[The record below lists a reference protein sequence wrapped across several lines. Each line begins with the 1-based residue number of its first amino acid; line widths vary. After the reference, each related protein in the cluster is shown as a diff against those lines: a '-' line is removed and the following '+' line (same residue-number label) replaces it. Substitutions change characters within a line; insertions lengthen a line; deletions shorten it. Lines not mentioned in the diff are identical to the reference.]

1 MKDER
6 GVYYYPNLQNKK
18 VRTYVRKEKGEI
30 FFRLLNSDDPGL
42 WEEHGWLP
50 YEAIKQ
56 ATALNKNQNFDSK
69 QVYDINMAKVLLDEK
84 E

>member
-1 MKDER
+1 MKDKR

-18 VRTYVRKEKGEI
+18 IRTYVRREKGEI

-69 QVYDINMAKVLLDEK
+69 HVYDINMAKVLLDEK

>member
-18 VRTYVRKEKGEI
+18 IRTYVRREKGEI

-84 E
+84 K

>member
-18 VRTYVRKEKGEI
+18 VRMYVRKTEGEI

-42 WEEHGWLP
+42 WEEHGWLA

-56 ATALNKNQNFDSK
+56 AAALNKNKDFDSK
-69 QVYDINMAKVLLDEK
+69 QVYDINMAKVLLDEEK
-84 E
+84 

>member
-6 GVYYYPNLQNKK
+6 GIFYYPNLQNKK
-18 VRTYVRKEKGEI
+18 VRMYVRRAKGEI
-30 FFRLLNSDDPGL
+30 SFRLLNSDDPGL

-56 ATALNKNQNFDSK
+56 AAALNKNKNFDSK
-69 QVYDINMAKVLLDEK
+69 QVYDINMAKVLLDDK

>member
-6 GVYYYPNLQNKK
+6 GILYYPNIQNKK
-18 VRTYVRKEKGEI
+18 VRMYVRKTKGEI
-30 FFRLLNSDDPGL
+30 CFRLLNSDDPGL
-42 WEEHGWLP
+42 WEEHGWVP

-56 ATALNKNQNFDSK
+56 AATMHKNKNFDPN
-69 QVYDINMAKVLLDEK
+69 QAYDIDVAKVLLDK

>member
-18 VRTYVRKEKGEI
+18 VRVYVRKSKGEI

-56 ATALNKNQNFDSK
+56 AAALKKNKGFDSK
-69 QVYDINMAKVLLDEK
+69 LVYDLNMAKVLLDK
-84 E
+84 KG

>member
-6 GVYYYPNLQNKK
+6 GLYYYPNLQNKK
-18 VRTYVRKEKGEI
+18 VRMYVRKTKGDI

-56 ATALNKNQNFDSK
+56 AAALNKNENFDSK
-69 QVYDINMAKVLLDEK
+69 QVYDIDVAKVLLQED
-84 E
+84 

>member
-1 MKDER
+1 MKDKR
-6 GVYYYPNLQNKK
+6 GVYYHPNLQNKK
-18 VRTYVRKEKGEI
+18 VRMYVRKTKGEV

-42 WEEHGWLP
+42 WEEHGWLT